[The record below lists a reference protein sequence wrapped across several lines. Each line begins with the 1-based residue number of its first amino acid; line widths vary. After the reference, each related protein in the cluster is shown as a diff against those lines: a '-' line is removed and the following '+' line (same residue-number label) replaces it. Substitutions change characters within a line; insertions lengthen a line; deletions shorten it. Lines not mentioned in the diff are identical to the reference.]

1 MLAQARHAWLST
13 ATLPWSAGHQ
23 TCYQKHVPCRKPAK
37 RGHQPGSKLT
47 PHVHHMET
55 VYGDHMRESKGIP
68 LGTPWGSHG
77 HTMGAPMGMPWGPNR
92 GPMGTHMGMAWG
104 PHGHSN
110 GPQLEIQ
117 GAQRVAKGEPTWNPM
132 GIKWAPKVPN
142 VDMYVQSTGNR
153 IAMVCTQR
161 LFRVFCGQEKPLRV

>member
-1 MLAQARHAWLST
+1 
-13 ATLPWSAGHQ
+13 
-23 TCYQKHVPCRKPAK
+23 
-37 RGHQPGSKLT
+37 
-47 PHVHHMET
+47 MET
-55 VYGDHMRESKGIP
+55 TYGDHMGIQGDPTGDPMGISRAYNGCPPMGIP
-68 LGTPWGSHG
+68 WG
-77 HTMGAPMGMPWGPNR
+77 ANR
-92 GPMGTHMGMAWG
+92 RPMGTHMGMAWG

-153 IAMVCTQR
+153 IAMVCTQHR
-161 LFRVFCGQEKPLRV
+161 RS